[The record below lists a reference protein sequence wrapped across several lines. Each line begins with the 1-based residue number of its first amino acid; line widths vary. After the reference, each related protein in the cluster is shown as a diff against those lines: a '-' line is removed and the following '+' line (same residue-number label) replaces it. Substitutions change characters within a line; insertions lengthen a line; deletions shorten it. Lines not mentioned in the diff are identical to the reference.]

1 MYYTIIF
8 NKLLCFLLTNV
19 DNAKFAEPIFNN
31 HFHCFSENDYFLI
44 NSPPQ
49 NTFNKELYNSSSLY
63 NTISCLKK
71 SIKYFSI

>member
-31 HFHCFSENDYFLI
+31 HFHCFSDNDYLII

-49 NTFNKELYNSSSLY
+49 NTIHSYIPNSPSLSS
-63 NTISCLKK
+63 TISSLKK
-71 SIKYFSI
+71 SMKYFSI